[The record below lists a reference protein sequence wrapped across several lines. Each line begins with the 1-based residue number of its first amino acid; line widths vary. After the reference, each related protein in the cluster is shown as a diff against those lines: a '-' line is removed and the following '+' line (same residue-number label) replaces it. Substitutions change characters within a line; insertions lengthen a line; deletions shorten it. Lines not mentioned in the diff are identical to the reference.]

1 MFNIKEITNESEKQN
16 KLITKAPLNNEFI
29 ATVTFFRETG
39 KYYTDIELVVQI
51 DEDTNTYDLMNAI
64 EEHIQARKNFKE
76 MTAVVTTP
84 DNHKLGHPVLIHA
97 K

>member
-1 MFNIKEITNESEKQN
+1 MFNIKEVTNESEKKN
-16 KLITKAPLNNEFI
+16 KVLTTETITNEFI
-29 ATVTFFRETG
+29 ATVTFFKETG

-51 DEDTNTYDLMNAI
+51 EEDTNTYDLMNAI
-64 EEHIQARKNFKE
+64 EEHILARKNFKE